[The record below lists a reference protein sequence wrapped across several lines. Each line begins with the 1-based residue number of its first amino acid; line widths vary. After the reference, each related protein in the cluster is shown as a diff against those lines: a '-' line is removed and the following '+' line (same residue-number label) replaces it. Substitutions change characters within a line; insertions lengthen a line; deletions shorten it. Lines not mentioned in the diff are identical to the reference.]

1 MRLPLLASRADP
13 IGDAPIACELSLR
26 LRGESYVFPFL
37 EMTYCKYRGG
47 EEGEGREGRG
57 ERGGERGE
65 GRGKRERE
73 GRRERREREE
83 RCDDSL

>member
-47 EEGEGREGRG
+47 EER
-57 ERGGERGE
+57 GERGE
-65 GRGKRERE
+65 GRGEEERE
-73 GRRERREREE
+73 GREEGGRERREREE
-83 RCDDSL
+83 KCYDSL